1 MKRTANPTVYAV
13 TVALPAVAMTLEGSI
28 TMEGEEIA
36 DLFRASLACGNEMLL
51 QKQGKREGRK
61 VP

>member
-1 MKRTANPTVYAV
+1 
-13 TVALPAVAMTLEGSI
+13 
-28 TMEGEEIA
+28 MEGEEIA

-51 QKQGKREGRK
+51 HKQGKRERRE